1 MSRPG
6 RILAVSVVSCL
17 ACTSGVAQAAK
28 RSIAAA
34 AHVRA
39 HITPAG
45 ASRSASAPSP
55 PVVPLRVRNPT
66 AYARAKRAAGAHT
79 APRRSPFAL
88 SALSAPNLSTGVFG
102 GLSTSGLS
110 AAQEIGQFGS
120 AGDVTPPDTTGAIG
134 PTQYIEVVNS
144 EIAMYDRTNLAMI
157 GSPVSLDSFT
167 GGTATCDP
175 QVKFDP
181 QSARWFYLAL
191 RCDGTTT
198 ANQRYVGWSKA
209 TNPPDLSPASWCTY
223 SVSSSPSTSLDD
235 YPKLGLDGGHLIIG
249 SNLFDAS
256 SGAFQTAHILVGA
269 KPAAGT
275 ISSCPSAPAF
285 TVFGSSSKPLMTSAG
300 DLAFTPEPAMVSD
313 GSASP
318 GYVIAADFN
327 DSTGDN
333 SGSHLMLWQI
343 GDASGSPALI
353 ADGDVPVPSF
363 SVPPAVPQ
371 PGTTDTL
378 DSLDGRLTQ
387 AVEAEDPNAGGA
399 EAIWTQH
406 TIAGGSGSM
415 VRWYEVMPA
424 SLSVRQTGSIGDS
437 AGYAFNAAIAPTLN
451 GGAVIDYDTGGAA
464 QTVTIKA
471 QSRLPSD
478 PLDAMYDPV
487 TLATSSA
494 TDSDF
499 SCPTCR
505 WGDYAAASV
514 DPTNPD
520 VVWGSNEVDGPTASG
535 DAQWAT
541 ENFALSPTDVPPA
554 AAFTAAPNPAPAGT
568 AVSFDASASSD
579 PDGTLTTYSWNFG
592 DGTTTGTAAATMS
605 HTYAAPG
612 TYNVTLTVTD
622 NGGKTGSISHTVT
635 VAAPPTA
642 SISSPTAGALYTQGH
657 AARVSY
663 SCSEGGYGPGIAS
676 CIGTVP
682 DGAPLNTAT
691 LGTHVLAVT
700 ATSSDGQSATARVSY
715 QVAAAPSASISS
727 PTAGGLYIKG
737 QALRASYSCDEG
749 AYGPG
754 ISSCTGTVPDGARLN
769 TATLGT
775 HVLAVTATSSDGA
788 TASARITY
796 RVLAPL
802 RISIRSGRRL
812 LVIGARVKV
821 NLACTGGRPN
831 RACRGML
838 SLAHPI
844 KRRVRRRIRG
854 RLQTITVTRMI
865 TCAHSRYAIRSWVH
879 RLIVLR
885 LNSRVVTALAH
896 APRHQLRLRARAT
909 LPGAPPA
916 TRMVT
921 ARLRPTPKR
930 S

>member
-1 MSRPG
+1 MSRRV
-6 RILAVSVVSCL
+6 RILALSVGSCL
-17 ACTSGVAQAAK
+17 ACWPGVAQAATHPV
-28 RSIAAA
+28 AASA
-34 AHVRA
+34 QVRA

-45 ASRSASAPSP
+45 ASMSFSAPIP
-55 PVVPLRVRNPT
+55 PAVPLRVRNPA
-66 AYARAKRAAGAHT
+66 AYARAKRAAGAPT
-79 APRRSPFAL
+79 APRRSSSAL
-88 SALSAPNLSTGVFG
+88 SALSAPNLSTAVFG

-110 AAQEIGQFGS
+110 AAQEIGQFGPV
-120 AGDVTPPDTTGAIG
+120 GDVTPPDTTGAIG
-134 PTQYIEVVNS
+134 PSQYIEVVNG

-157 GSPVSLDSFT
+157 GSAVSLDSFT

-191 RCDGTTT
+191 RCDGTTS
-198 ANQRYVGWSKA
+198 ANQLYVGWSKA
-209 TNPPDLSPASWCTY
+209 TNPPDLSATNWCTY
-223 SVSSSPSTSLDD
+223 AVPSSPTTSLDD
-235 YPKLGLDGGHLIIG
+235 YPKLGLDGGHVIIG
-249 SNLFDAS
+249 SNLYDAS
-256 SGAFQTAHILVGA
+256 GGSSSGSFQTAHILVSA

-275 ISSCPSAPAF
+275 ISSCPSAPTF
-285 TVFGSSSKPLMTSAG
+285 TVFGSPSSPLMTSAG
-300 DLAFTPEPAMVSD
+300 NLAFTPEPATVSD

-327 DSTGDN
+327 DSTNDT

-343 GDASGSPALI
+343 SDAGGTPALI

-363 SVPPAVPQ
+363 SVPPNVPQ
-371 PGTTDTL
+371 PGTSDTL

-387 AVEAEDPNAGGA
+387 AVEAADPNAGGA

-406 TIAGGSGSM
+406 TIAGGSGSI
-415 VRWYEVMPA
+415 VRWYEIMPA
-424 SLSVRQTGSIGDS
+424 TMSARQTGSIGDS

-464 QTVTIKA
+464 QTVETKA
-471 QSRLPSD
+471 QSRLPSA

-520 VVWGSNEVDGPTASG
+520 VVWGSNQVNGPAAAG
-535 DAQWAT
+535 NAAQWAT
-541 ENFALSPTDVPPA
+541 ENFALSPTDVPPT
-554 AAFTAAPNPAPAGT
+554 AAFTAAPNAAAAGT

-579 PDGTLTTYSWNFG
+579 PDGTIATYSWNFG
-592 DGTTTGTAAATMS
+592 DRTTTGTAAATTS

-612 TYNVTLTVTD
+612 TYSVTLTVTD
-622 NGGKTGSISHTVT
+622 NGGKTGSISHPVT

-642 SISSPTAGALYTQGH
+642 SIGSPAAGA
-657 AARVSY
+657 
-663 SCSEGGYGPGIAS
+663 
-676 CIGTVP
+676 
-682 DGAPLNTAT
+682 
-691 LGTHVLAVT
+691 
-700 ATSSDGQSATARVSY
+700 
-715 QVAAAPSASISS
+715 
-727 PTAGGLYIKG
+727 LYIKG
-737 QALRASYSCDEG
+737 QAVRASYSCSEG

-754 ISSCTGTVPDGARLN
+754 ISSCTGTVPDGAPVD

-775 HVLAVTATSSDGA
+775 HVIAVTATSSDRA
-788 TASARITY
+788 TADASITY

-802 RISIRSGRRL
+802 RIAIRSGRAL
-812 LVIGARVKV
+812 AIGARVKIK
-821 NLACTGGRPN
+821 LACTHGRPE
-831 RACRGML
+831 RVCRGTL

-854 RLQTITVTRMI
+854 RLQTVTVTRMI
-865 TCAHSRYAIRSWVH
+865 TFAHARYAIRSWVD

-885 LNSRVVTALAH
+885 LNSRAVTALAR

-909 LPGAPPA
+909 LPSAPPA
-916 TRMVT
+916 SRMITV
-921 ARLRPTPKR
+921 RLKPTPKR
-930 S
+930 R